1 MKHSKE
7 EEKRLSLSIYSNKAE
22 SGPPLG
28 TVLGNIGVNAI
39 RFCKDF
45 NEFTAELPDYVLLRV
60 IIDIPES
67 KNYRF
72 EVFEPT
78 TGFIMSILKKEETL
92 MGSGGSTY
100 IEEYIEIED
109 FLKLVKFKFQDLP
122 FEVSIPIMLGCLKCT
137 NIKIKY

>member
-1 MKHSKE
+1 MKDKD
-7 EEKRLSLSIYSNKAE
+7 EEKRISLSIYSKKAE

-45 NEFTAELPDYVLLRV
+45 NDFTEDLPDYILVRV
-60 IIDIPES
+60 VIDIPES

-78 TGFIMSILKKEETL
+78 TGFIISILKKEETL

-100 IEEYIEIED
+100 IEEYMDIED
-109 FLKLVKFKFQDLP
+109 FLKLVKFKFPDLP
-122 FEVSIPIMLGCLKCT
+122 FEISIPVMLGCLYCT
-137 NIKIKY
+137 NIKIRI